1 MREQPEIFN
10 GDTSPLKRVNGKLN
24 LGQENNVEARKTKKD
39 KLLANGNGVNPVSIK
54 KGIRTR
60 EKLNIH
66 SFSFS
71 FSFVNLC
78 CMKYI

>member
-39 KLLANGNGVNPVSIK
+39 KLLANGNGVNPVSIN
-54 KGIRTR
+54 KGIRIR
-60 EKLNIH
+60 EKFNIH
-66 SFSFS
+66 T
-71 FSFVNLC
+71 
-78 CMKYI
+78 